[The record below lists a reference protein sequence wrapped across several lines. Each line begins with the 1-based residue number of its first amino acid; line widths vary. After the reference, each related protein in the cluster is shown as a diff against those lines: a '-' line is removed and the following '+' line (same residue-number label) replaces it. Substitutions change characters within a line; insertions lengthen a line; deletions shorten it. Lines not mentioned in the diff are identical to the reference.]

1 MKYTP
6 THVAGVTIIDIEPHR
21 DHRGFFSRIFCAEEF
36 AEHGLISDVSQTSI
50 CFNHTRGT
58 VRGIHRQVPPH
69 AEAKLV
75 RCIRGAI
82 ADVAVDVRADSPTFG
97 RHVMVE
103 LSADNHRAL
112 FLPPYVAH
120 GFQSLTDD
128 TEILYQISGPYVPA
142 SEQNFRWNEP
152 AFGIKWPLPVTVISE
167 RDASWPLLATSTEPQ
182 QPPLEPL
189 ESTGT

>member
-1 MKYTP
+1 MRYTP
-6 THVAGVTIIDIEPHR
+6 THVAGVTIVDIEPHR
-21 DHRGFFSRIFCAEEF
+21 DHRGFFSRAFCADEF
-36 AEHGLISDVSQTSI
+36 AGHGLISDVSQTSI

-58 VRGIHRQVPPH
+58 VRGLHRQVPPH

-82 ADVAVDVRADSPTFG
+82 ADVAVDVRPESPTFG

-120 GFQSLTDD
+120 GFQTLTDK
-128 TEILYQISGPYVPA
+128 TEILYQISGPYVPS

-152 AFGIKWPLPVTVISE
+152 AFGIEWPLPVTVISE
-167 RDASWPLLATSTEPQ
+167 KDASWPLLTATA
-182 QPPLEPL
+182 QPALAEPL
-189 ESTGT
+189 EDTGT